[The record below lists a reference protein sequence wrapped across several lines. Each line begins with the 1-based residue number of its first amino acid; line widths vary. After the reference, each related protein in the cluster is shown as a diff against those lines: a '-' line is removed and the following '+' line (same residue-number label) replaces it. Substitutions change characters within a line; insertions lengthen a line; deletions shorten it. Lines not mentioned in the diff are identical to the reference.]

1 MAGTSDFELVEE
13 IKSGQPN
20 ALGTLFNRHSPALYE
35 FIYLVIGDRDQAARL
50 LEETFVR
57 AHSLMEGLSDRELVR
72 GWLYGIAREASLTF
86 LRQKNWLNSL
96 PPSDE
101 PSVSGLPGDIWR
113 AARAMPAFHR
123 AVLVVED
130 LHGLSPTEKAHALA
144 VARTDLVRLVE
155 EARRTFNA
163 QFDMQARQ
171 QGRPLSALIDPERL
185 WGMRRRVGSEGSL
198 FGYLPQVILPESL
211 AATVRQKVL
220 ASTRSTGTGKP
231 APAAVPAPKPSLDS
245 KTTARPVPPP
255 PPTFTASIPMSSSSA
270 DLSGSFTPPPPRTPR
285 TTNQGWD
292 ARAFGIIIAVALL
305 ITAIAA
311 CAAYIF
317 TRDSKVPVISHI
329 EPGDGETL
337 ASGSRVGIIAN
348 YGDDRAINIKGI
360 VLIVD
365 GRDVTNQS
373 LISDTTLS
381 FVSDFDSGQHVILLE
396 VRDTSGN
403 KASKAWQFNV
413 AATIEPTAT
422 PTVTP
427 TPTLVGSAT
436 ATPTSTTTPTITGT
450 RSPLPVIN
458 AFSANQTVVA
468 RGTPVL
474 LTWSVANADLVYL
487 DKDKVDL
494 SGSRLVTPD
503 KTINYQLIVSNGAGT
518 VDRTLTITVQEFP
531 DLIVS
536 DIALTPLNQISF
548 AIRNDGT
555 ADVTRNFLIQVTA
568 NNVVIESDRPISALP
583 AGQEARLTI
592 PSYTVLNTQNVIVR
606 VNILREVQESNFNNN
621 ELARTLAGPTPTLTP
636 SVTPSNTPTQT
647 FTPTPTFTPSNTLT
661 PTNTRTL
668 TSTPTPSNT
677 RTFTPTPTP
686 SNTTTNTPT
695 FTPTRTATPP

>member
-13 IKSGQPN
+13 IKGGQTG
-20 ALGTLFNRHSPALYE
+20 ALATLFNRHSPALYE
-35 FIYLVIGDRDQAARL
+35 FIYLIIGDRDQAARL

-57 AHSLMEGLSDRELVR
+57 AVSLLGGLSDRELVR

-96 PPSDE
+96 PASDE

-144 VARTDLVRLVE
+144 VARTDLARLVE
-155 EARRTFNA
+155 EARRTFSA
-163 QFDMQARQ
+163 QFDLQARQ

-211 AATVRQKVL
+211 AATVRQKVI
-220 ASTRSTGTGKP
+220 ASTRGSGIKAAP
-231 APAAVPAPKPSLDS
+231 APLPAAKPTPPKLTGRPS
-245 KTTARPVPPP
+245 PPP
-255 PPTFTASIPMSSSSA
+255 FFATPIESSSSSSA
-270 DLSGSFTPPPPRTPR
+270 PAEFSGAIIPPRPPR
-285 TTNQGWD
+285 ATEQGWD
-292 ARAFGIIIAVALL
+292 TRAFGIIIAVALL

-317 TRDSKVPVISHI
+317 TRDNTLPVISHI
-329 EPGDGETL
+329 EPADGETV
-337 ASGSRVGIIAN
+337 ASGSHVGILVT
-348 YGDDRAINIKGI
+348 YKDDRAINLTGI

-365 GRDVTNQS
+365 GRDVTNQA
-373 LISDTTLS
+373 LISDTTLNY
-381 FVSDFDSGQHVILLE
+381 VSDLDPGQHVILLE

-413 AATIEPTAT
+413 AASPAPSAT

-427 TPTLVGSAT
+427 TPTASAT
-436 ATPTSTTTPTITGT
+436 ATPLVSPTPTPTITGT

-458 AFSANQTVVA
+458 AFSANQTIIS
-468 RGTPVL
+468 RGTSVL
-474 LTWSVANADLVYL
+474 LTWSVTNADQVFLNQ
-487 DKDKVDL
+487 DKVDPN
-494 SGSRLVTPD
+494 GSRLVNPD
-503 KTINYQLIVSNGAGT
+503 KTINYQLIANNSAAT
-518 VDRTLTITVQEFP
+518 VDRTITITVQELP
-531 DLIVS
+531 DLVVS

-568 NNVVIESDRPISALP
+568 NNVVIESDRPISSLP
-583 AGQEARLTI
+583 VGQEARLTI
-592 PSYTVLNTQNVIVR
+592 PNYTVLNTQNIIVR
-606 VNILREVQESNFNNN
+606 INILREVNETNYNNN
-621 ELARTLAGPTPTLTP
+621 ELTRTLAGPTPT
-636 SVTPSNTPTQT
+636 VTPTNTATSTPTPTNTPTQT
-647 FTPTPTFTPSNTLT
+647 FTPTPTFTPTNT
-661 PTNTRTL
+661 PTQTF
-668 TSTPTPSNT
+668 TPTPTTT
-677 RTFTPTPTP
+677 RTFTPTSTPTITPTATRTPTP
-686 SNTTTNTPT
+686 
-695 FTPTRTATPP
+695 